1 MTAGMP
7 CTRHRVFLATLI
19 VTAKYLNDS
28 SPKNIHWSN
37 YAVLFDVA
45 EINLME
51 KQLLYLLD
59 YELRFDEE
67 EVCQL
72 FAPFMASSTDS
83 STVARASAVN
93 KVAKA
98 GKARAEAQQQ
108 QSQPQPTPVEEKE
121 PQYPAQAHI
130 APNTAGD
137 VGPTLP
143 SSTPSTSSLTSAV
156 RGIARKLS
164 TAHLRQPAATTA
176 TLYSGVSTDSTAST
190 ASSTSDIASLVDDSG
205 SCSSS
210 SGWTSN
216 GSDVEE
222 EPFNNCQ
229 SVGIVEPSS
238 SSSQLGRT
246 IPVNAVLA
254 GPGTMKKPFSLRPIP
269 TNAHKANKTS
279 TPNGKNDITPTRAR
293 KPSDTSSIHTIIGS
307 PLLSRRHAIKHQPTE
322 GKRLISLSTKAS
334 SSSIAKKKEHFRLPA
349 SSTMPAISFSSSVA
363 QSVKLRSGIA
373 ANRSASGSGQGL
385 MSSQSSGSVASQS
398 SSSTRGVGAIISRMW
413 GAAAANLKGGSQNH
427 APAPL
432 ESGARPLTSRP
443 EGMPV

>member
-1 MTAGMP
+1 MP

-67 EVCQL
+67 EVCKL
-72 FAPFMASSTDS
+72 FAPFMISPTESSLT
-83 STVARASAVN
+83 TRVSAVN

-108 QSQPQPTPVEEKE
+108 SQPLSTPIEDKE
-121 PQYPAQAHI
+121 PQHPVQAHL
-130 APNTAGD
+130 ATTTPGEAG
-137 VGPTLP
+137 
-143 SSTPSTSSLTSAV
+143 SSLPISSSSSSSLSLAV

-164 TAHLRQPAATTA
+164 TAHLRQPAVTA
-176 TLYSGVSTDSTAST
+176 TLYSSLSTDTSASN
-190 ASSTSDIASLVDDSG
+190 ASSASDISSLVEDTG

-216 GSDVEE
+216 GSDAEDE
-222 EPFNNCQ
+222 AFNDYQN
-229 SVGIVEPSS
+229 VGIVEPSS

-246 IPVNAVLA
+246 IPLSAALA
-254 GPGTMKKPFSLRPIP
+254 GPGAMNKPFSLRPIH
-269 TNAHKANKTS
+269 THAYKANKAS

-293 KPSDTSSIHTIIGS
+293 KPSDTSSIHTVVGS
-307 PLLSRRHAIKHQPTE
+307 PLLSRRQAVNTQAVE
-322 GKRLISLSTKAS
+322 GKRTLSLSSKAS
-334 SSSIAKKKEHFRLPA
+334 SSSISKKRDHFRIPA
-349 SSTMPAISFSSSVA
+349 SSTMPSISFSSGVA
-363 QSVKLRSGIA
+363 QGVRLRSGTAI
-373 ANRSASGSGQGL
+373 NHSTSTTGPGLASSR
-385 MSSQSSGSVASQS
+385 SSGSIISQ

-427 APAPL
+427 TSVCL
-432 ESGARPLTSRP
+432 EPESRPLISHS
-443 EGMPV
+443 EGVPV